1 MANKKTDK
9 AKSANVNELEK
20 LVWADKA
27 VGAEIVDALLADCA
41 KSVKLL
47 VGLLSEKNDGPSVQ
61 ASFALDGMV
70 MRAMAPD
77 NGDAVSKLAKALDAS
92 LKFAKDD
99 TARCIVL
106 KCMQQLACEATIPVF
121 ARYLLTGEPMFTYA
135 LNALRRIGTEE
146 AYDTIREAMLK
157 AEGRARVLLCAAA
170 LESYVVDDELL
181 DYGIECLDEEDDPA
195 LIRLLWSRLSVR
207 GVDLQED
214 LLDALAGLSRVD
226 AGQARRTIFHTLNSR
241 EQYVNIDDENGEND
255 ECDCHDH
262 DCHDDECEC
271 GCDDDDCGCDDDDAY
286 MRELVKNYL
295 KVEPKE
301 PALFAMAMVCG
312 ADDASFDILTKA
324 VEKGDKIQ
332 RTAAMKLLVCMSN
345 EMAWFERLVGFIAGI
360 RKVEAKADAIRLLG
374 RCNNP
379 VVRPFVMSCLNDKS
393 LEVRAAAIEAAD
405 CLPGHNIVGTRL
417 GAIITAGLK

>member
-9 AKSANVNELEK
+9 AKSANVNGLEK

-27 VGAEIVDALLADCA
+27 IGTEIVDALLADCA
-41 KSVKLL
+41 KSVRLL
-47 VGLLSEKNDGPSVQ
+47 VGLLSEKNDDASVQ

-77 NGDAVSKLAKALDAS
+77 NGDAVLNLAKALDAS
-92 LKFAKDD
+92 LKYAKDD

-106 KCMQQLACEATIPVF
+106 KCLQQLACEATIPVF

-241 EQYVNIDDENGEND
+241 EQYVNIDDENGED
-255 ECDCHDH
+255 ECGCEDDNCDCHDH
-262 DCHDDECEC
+262 ECEDDEC
-271 GCDDDDCGCDDDDAY
+271 GCEDDDAY
-286 MRELVKNYL
+286 MHELVKNYL

-301 PALFAMAMVCG
+301 PALFALAMVCG
-312 ADDASFDILTKA
+312 ANDDTFKVLTNA
-324 VEKGDKIQ
+324 VEKGDKIL
-332 RTAAMKLLVCMSN
+332 RNAAMKLLVCMSN

-360 RKVEAKADAIRLLG
+360 KKVEAKADAIRLLG

-379 VVRPFVMSCLNDKS
+379 VVRPFIMSCLNDKS